1 VDIAQ
6 RAEVIHNRA
15 VTTAGGEAIC
25 LAFTCPH
32 DTADRGKAQTR
43 TKGST
48 MSSLKVTPGQL
59 QSMSGSV
66 ARTTGEVRAQQQSLK
81 SQLAPLFGA
90 DWAGAAAAQF
100 TALYQQFDQH
110 ATGLSNALDG
120 IGQLLGRAG
129 LAYAEVEEQIAA
141 SFR

>member
-1 VDIAQ
+1 M
-6 RAEVIHNRA
+6 
-15 VTTAGGEAIC
+15 
-25 LAFTCPH
+25 P
-32 DTADRGKAQTR
+32 
-43 TKGST
+43 
-48 MSSLKVTPGQL
+48 SLKVTPDQL

-81 SQLAPLFGA
+81 NQLSPLFGA
-90 DWAGAAAAQF
+90 EWSGAAAAQF
-100 TALYQQFDQH
+100 TSLYEQFDQH

-120 IGQLLGRAG
+120 IGQLLARAG